1 MVASIESHP
10 QDALAGLRKW
20 QLERD
25 DESDPGGRIYRDSA
39 GTIFHSVTRILS
51 ATAPE
56 QQQEALRK
64 WLERPGSEG
73 DRALAAERGT
83 LTHSHAVLSKY
94 SA

>member
-1 MVASIESHP
+1 MVASHKSHA

-39 GTIFHSVTRILS
+39 GTIYHSVTRILS

-56 QQQEALRK
+56 EQQEALRK
-64 WLERPGSEG
+64 WLERPNSEA
-73 DRALAAERGT
+73 DRSLAKVFLAIPAGG
-83 LTHSHAVLSKY
+83 LL
-94 SA
+94 